1 MDEESGHGVGHDVHL
16 PDPSPWPIVAG
27 VAALLLGA
35 ALVWW
40 ARDSSSEVAAVAL
53 GAAAAVA
60 LFSVAG
66 WAYEDGRMRMK
77 AQELDAHG
85 AREARYTQVLT
96 FAVTE
101 GQLEAARSEGGVLA
115 AINSRD
121 SALRDLAGFQDL
133 RIIASPAAA
142 GSSQV
147 LVETTW
153 SDREG
158 LATYDETRGTLLDL
172 VHEHQEQV
180 VTGSVQVFDMEVVR
194 DTKDVSVRF
203 GMGAASALIGSLI
216 IGGFFVGAG
225 LTLFESEGTGGG
237 GPGPAPTGFAQTG
250 VMRMADFSFPDGE
263 ITLPPGVE
271 FTMRF
276 DNVGAAP
283 HNWSLYDQPDAGDP
297 ADGPW
302 VQGCTAGCRE
312 DAADIRTP
320 DYGGNSQGEMTFTT
334 PGVGTYHFQCTLHA
348 SQMNGKLIV
357 EEGAPLPGTP
367 PPPAAGEG
375 EAEGEG
381 SGAGSDG
388 ETEE

>member
-1 MDEESGHGVGHDVHL
+1 
-16 PDPSPWPIVAG
+16 
-27 VAALLLGA
+27 
-35 ALVWW
+35 
-40 ARDSSSEVAAVAL
+40 
-53 GAAAAVA
+53 
-60 LFSVAG
+60 
-66 WAYEDGRMRMK
+66 
-77 AQELDAHG
+77 
-85 AREARYTQVLT
+85 VLT
-96 FAVTE
+96 FAVAE
-101 GQLEAARSEGGVLA
+101 GQIEAARGEGGLLA
-115 AINSRD
+115 AIDARD

-133 RIIASPAAA
+133 RIIASPAET

-172 VHEHQEQV
+172 VHEHQDQV

-203 GMGAASALIGSLI
+203 GMGAATALVGSLV

-237 GPGPAPTGFAQTG
+237 PGPSPTGFAQTG
-250 VMRMADFSFPDGE
+250 VLRMVNFAFPDEE

-276 DNVGAAP
+276 DNVGGAP
-283 HNWSLYDQPDAGDP
+283 HNWSVYNQPDAGTP
-297 ADGPW
+297 QDGPW
-302 VQGCTAGCRE
+302 VQGCTVGCLDE
-312 DAADIRTP
+312 ADDVRTP
-320 DYGGNSQGEMTFTT
+320 DYPGGSQGEMTFTT
-334 PGVGTYHFQCTLHA
+334 PGVGTYHFQCTLHT
-348 SQMNGKLIV
+348 SDMNGKLIV
-357 EEGAPLPGTP
+357 EEGAPLPGSP

-375 EAEGEG
+375 EAEGD
-381 SGAGSDG
+381 GAGAEGDA